1 MHLRLVRN
9 RAAGSGKGRRY
20 AQLVESFRRPDGMPA
35 HRIVAN
41 LGALGDREIE
51 NLRLALQ
58 ASRDGKSLVLPQGA
72 LAEQGS
78 PKWPLRVLANLDY
91 LHLAV
96 ALRIWEYWKLEELFN
111 RLLPKGAD
119 AVAPG
124 DVIAALTIQ
133 RCVAPGSKL
142 YAQRWFPRTAL
153 PELLGV
159 ELEHFNNARIHRVLE
174 QLDSVDDELQRSLPV
189 RYQQH
194 DGAFVSLFM
203 DVTDTWFEGRGCDL
217 AARDR
222 TKEGFSD
229 RQKIGIVLLCSERGY
244 PLRWKVVAGK
254 RRDAPIMASMLRALH
269 LVPWVGDAPLVCD
282 RAMGQAGSVARLV
295 DSEIR
300 FLTAAP
306 RSEITS
312 YTTDVPSGPLLSLE
326 LGLVP
331 ATYEEDI
338 AAVAEAAKSCG
349 MVQVDDR
356 LFVLDLGVRDR
367 ELVFELGEVE
377 QEPEYS
383 HEELTGGALAILKA
397 RRLRDMIDQGEV
409 KCQAELSR
417 KLDVT
422 QARVAQLISL
432 LRLPI
437 ELQSRVLAG
446 EFGYVSEHLLRDCV
460 RLDNKSKQL
469 RLLEENA
476 QLAKRDK
483 SGAPI
488 RRSRTGRRSARLRLV
503 LYFNP
508 QMCVDQRTTAESH
521 RQTIQ
526 DLVADL
532 NRRLRSER
540 ARLDGEG
547 ARFLL
552 TEKLASMSLLKVY
565 RVRIE
570 DCPAPESERTISQL
584 RIEFDQEEWLRRR
597 RHDGFVL
604 LVAHP
609 EIPKSGPELV
619 QLYRDKDAVEK
630 YFQTIKDVVR
640 LRPVYHHT
648 DPKVRAH
655 VTLCMLALLLER
667 TLEQRLRRS
676 SMPMSAP
683 ACFEELSSCHLNILR
698 MDPDQPA
705 TYGLTEPTNEQR
717 DLIRVLRMGEL
728 LDGEE
733 LATSLRPRVPA
744 KGP

>member
-1 MHLRLVRN
+1 
-9 RAAGSGKGRRY
+9 
-20 AQLVESFRRPDGMPA
+20 MPA

-41 LGALGDREIE
+41 LGALDDREVE
-51 NLRLALQ
+51 NLRVALQ
-58 ASRDGKSLVLPQGA
+58 ASRTGKTLVLPEGKLTA
-72 LAEQGS
+72 SEGPA
-78 PKWPLRVLANLDY
+78 WPLRVIGNLEY

-96 ALRIWEYWKLEELFN
+96 ALRIWEYWKLDELFN
-111 RLLPKGAD
+111 RLLPKGGD
-119 AVAPG
+119 ALAPG
-124 DVIAALTIQ
+124 SVIAALVLQ

-153 PELLGV
+153 PELLGMEV
-159 ELEHFNNARIHRVLE
+159 EHFNNTRIHRVLE
-174 QLDSVDDELQRSLPV
+174 QLDSVDEELQRALPV

-203 DVTDTWFEGRGCDL
+203 DVTDTWFEGRGCEL

-222 TKEGFSD
+222 TKEGFTD
-229 RQKIGIVLLCSERGY
+229 RQKLGIVLLCSEKGY

-254 RRDAPIMASMLRALH
+254 RRDAPLMAEMLRSLH

-282 RAMGQAGSVARLV
+282 RAMGQAGSVAKLV
-295 DSEIR
+295 DSGIR

-306 RSEITS
+306 RTEIAS
-312 YTTDVPSGPLLSLE
+312 YTTDVPAEPILQVE
-326 LGLVP
+326 LGLTPV
-331 ATYEEDI
+331 THEQDV
-338 AAVAEAAKSCG
+338 AAVAEAAKGCG
-349 MVQVDDR
+349 MTQIDER

-367 ELVFELGEVE
+367 ELVFEAGEVDD
-377 QEPEYS
+377 EPEYS
-383 HEELTGGALAILKA
+383 HEELTGGALALLKA
-397 RRLRDMIDQGEV
+397 RRLREMLDQGEA
-409 KCQAELSR
+409 KSQAEVAR
-417 KLDVT
+417 KIDVT
-422 QARVAQLISL
+422 QARVAQLMSL
-432 LRLPI
+432 LRLPS

-446 EFGYVSEHLLRDCV
+446 EYGYVSEHLLRDCV
-460 RLDNKSKQL
+460 RLDNKAKQR

-476 QLAKRDK
+476 ELARRDK
-483 SGAPI
+483 GGAPI

-508 QMCVDQRTTAESH
+508 QMCVDQRTVAEDH
-521 RQTIQ
+521 RQSVE
-526 DLVADL
+526 DFVADL

-540 ARLDGEG
+540 ARLDADG

-565 RVRIE
+565 RLSVE
-570 DCPAPESERTISQL
+570 DALVADSGRTVPQL
-584 RIEFDQEEWLRRR
+584 RVDFDQDEWKRRR

-630 YFQTIKDVVR
+630 DFQTIKDVVR

-676 SMPMSAP
+676 TLPMSAP
-683 ACFEELSSCHLNILR
+683 ACFEELSSCHLNLLR
-698 MDPDQPA
+698 TDPDRPPA
-705 TYGLTEPTNEQR
+705 YCLTEPTNEQR
-717 DLIRVLRMGEL
+717 DLIKVLRMGDL
-728 LDGEE
+728 LDGDE
-733 LATSLRPRVPA
+733 LATSLRPRATA
-744 KGP
+744 KAT